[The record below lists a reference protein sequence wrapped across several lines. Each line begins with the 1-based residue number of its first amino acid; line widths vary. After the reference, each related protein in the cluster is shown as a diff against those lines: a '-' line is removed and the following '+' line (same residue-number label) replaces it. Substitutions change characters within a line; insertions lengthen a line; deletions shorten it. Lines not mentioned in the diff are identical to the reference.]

1 MHDSFDVIIIG
12 GGIAGAAIA
21 YRLARRGASVLVLEA
36 RGMSSGTS
44 GAAAGRAQVA
54 ESHRGQH
61 LDWVLAGLAQLP
73 QLGVELDFDFEW
85 RPLGNLLLIEHEH
98 HWWQWVDQVDYLT
111 ARGIDAEMLDQQ
123 SLRAAEPLL
132 CANRFLGAA
141 WCLEGHLNPMK
152 YNRAWAVAATRHG
165 AVIRQNAAVTGFE
178 RQGHR
183 LVAARTADNKFSADA
198 ILVAAGAWSGN
209 LLALAGVS
217 LPVQFTHAEAIISEP
232 LPPVLNHHIG
242 LADFYDTIHN
252 EAQAVS
258 VGVAQQKNGTLLITE
273 AVEMSPQIHRANS
286 HWGPPA
292 IAHDLLALIPALA
305 GVRIVRSWAAPS
317 PFLPDEHPA
326 IGRVPGMEN
335 LFVATCFHLTVTT
348 IPVISDLVAAQVLGD
363 AVDSTLDEF
372 SPARF
377 VGKGKK
383 AHHE

>member
-1 MHDSFDVIIIG
+1 MPDLFDVVIVG

-21 YRLARRGASVLVLEA
+21 YRLARHGATVLVLEA
-36 RGMSSGTS
+36 RGVGSGTS

-61 LDWVLAGLAQLP
+61 LDWVLAGLSQLP
-73 QLGVELDFDFEW
+73 QLEAELEFDFEW
-85 RPLGNLLLIEHEH
+85 RPLGNLMLIEHEH
-98 HWWQWVDQVDYLT
+98 HWWQWVDQVDHLL

-123 SLRAAEPLL
+123 ALREAEPLL

-152 YNRAWAVAATRHG
+152 YNRAWATAAQRHG
-165 AVIRQNAAVTGFE
+165 AVIKQNAPVIGFE
-178 RQGHR
+178 QQGNR
-183 LVAARTADNKFSADA
+183 LTAARTTNDKFSAGA

-209 LLALAGVS
+209 VLALAGAS
-217 LPVQFTHAEAIISEP
+217 LPVQFTHAEALISEP
-232 LPPVLNHHIG
+232 LPPVLNHHVG

-273 AVEMSPQIHRANS
+273 AVEKSPEIHRANS

-292 IAHDLLALIPALA
+292 IARDLLALFPALA
-305 GVRIVRSWAAPS
+305 GVQIVRSWAAPS

-326 IGRVPGMEN
+326 IGPLPGLDN

-348 IPVISDLVAAQVLGD
+348 IPIISELVAAMVLGD
-363 AVDSTLDEF
+363 AVAPALDEF
-372 SPARF
+372 SPGRF
-377 VGKGKK
+377 VRAG
-383 AHHE
+383 